1 MLVWD
6 ETSASVVNGY
16 SVTVDGVRV
25 DYQLTPLGTN
35 GTCGCSIPLPFS
47 GGTHT
52 VVVGAYNTFGETLS
66 APLIT
71 GPSASAGGPYS
82 GQAGT
87 ALAVNGSG
95 SSDLTGTITTYDW
108 NWGDSTSNRGSSPQA
123 SHIYTSSGTF
133 TITLTVTDNGGGTA
147 SATTTATVSSAPTT
161 QPPSAPSS
169 PTPSSGSTV
178 VSIFPTLP
186 TLIWSSVGATSY
198 TINFGTSNPPPQ
210 VATGVTTA
218 SYAPPSLLSGASYFW
233 QIVARNTAGSTTG
246 PVWSFTTAA
255 GTTTTCPCSLW
266 TLSTTPGPLANRKS
280 AVELGVKFTSD
291 ISGFVTGVRFYK
303 YAQNTGIHVGNL
315 WTAGGTL
322 LGTVAFT
329 GETASGWQ
337 QATFATPIAITAD
350 TTYVVSYHTN
360 TGYYAATSGGL
371 TAAVDQAPLHALSDS
386 TSGGNGVYQYGTAS
400 GFPNQTRNAANYWVD
415 VVVTSSVASDTT
427 PPTVT
432 GRTPAS
438 GTTNVSTTTA
448 VTATFSE
455 AMATATMS
463 ATNVQLSGS
472 GGLVPATVTYNAATR
487 TVTLTPT
494 AALANASTY
503 TATVKAAVTDV
514 AGNPMTGNVTW
525 SFTTA
530 VAVAAQPPAAPGS
543 PSPAN
548 GATGTNTSA
557 TLTWSATGATSF
569 DVRIGTSNPPP
580 LVATG
585 ITTASYTPS
594 ALGAGATYFWQI
606 VARNA
611 AGTTTGPV
619 WSFTTTTTASA
630 CPCSVWTL
638 STTPGPLELD
648 TAAVELG
655 VKFTSDISGHVAG
668 VRFYKYAQNTGT
680 HTGSLWTASGTLLGT
695 VTFTGESASGWQQ
708 ATFATP
714 IAITANTTY
723 VVSYH
728 TNTGYY
734 AATAPVLTA
743 AVNRAPLHALAS
755 STPGGNGVY
764 RYGTTSGFPN
774 QTWNASNYWVDVVVT
789 P

>member
-1 MLVWD
+1 MKITLRESLFLAAIVFASGTAGAQTATRLVWD

-25 DYQLTPLGTN
+25 DYQLTPLDTN

-108 NWGDSTSNRGSSPQA
+108 NWGDSTSSRGSSPQA

-161 QPPSAPSS
+161 QPPSVPSS
-169 PTPSSGSTV
+169 PTPSSGSTG

-218 SYAPPSLLSGASYFW
+218 SYAPPSLFSGASYFW

-548 GATGTNTSA
+548 GATGTNTPA
-557 TLTWSATGATSF
+557 TLTWSASGATSF
-569 DVRIGTSNPPP
+569 DVRIGT
-580 LVATG
+580 
-585 ITTASYTPS
+585 
-594 ALGAGATYFWQI
+594 
-606 VARNA
+606 
-611 AGTTTGPV
+611 
-619 WSFTTTTTASA
+619 
-630 CPCSVWTL
+630 
-638 STTPGPLELD
+638 
-648 TAAVELG
+648 
-655 VKFTSDISGHVAG
+655 
-668 VRFYKYAQNTGT
+668 
-680 HTGSLWTASGTLLGT
+680 
-695 VTFTGESASGWQQ
+695 
-708 ATFATP
+708 
-714 IAITANTTY
+714 
-723 VVSYH
+723 
-728 TNTGYY
+728 
-734 AATAPVLTA
+734 
-743 AVNRAPLHALAS
+743 
-755 STPGGNGVY
+755 
-764 RYGTTSGFPN
+764 
-774 QTWNASNYWVDVVVT
+774 
-789 P
+789 